1 MSYLVGVLLFA
12 LGIMVTIGLHE
23 WGHYRT
29 AKATGMLV
37 RRFFIGF
44 GPTVFSY
51 TRNGTEYGLKAI
63 PVGGFCDI
71 AGMTAQDPVTPAER
85 PYAMVY
91 KPAWQRILVL
101 SGGIL
106 MNILVAFVLLY
117 TVAVSS
123 GLPNLKADF
132 TATVGKTQCL
142 DSGACPAQDA
152 GIEVGD
158 RITHINGEEMV
169 AFVQVRDTVR
179 KFAGETISLTVERD
193 GVEKIIDVAVA
204 KEGAIGVVSAPIKDP
219 IKVYGPLEAVPAT
232 LQYSGMM
239 LQATVQGLAAFPA
252 KLPGVAASIL
262 GEERDK
268 EGPVSVVGASR
279 VGGELAERSQWA
291 TFLMMLASL
300 NFFLALF
307 NLVPLPPL
315 DGGHIAVVC
324 YEKVR
329 DIVRK
334 MRGLRPGGP
343 ANYDRLM
350 PVTMAVSA
358 VLIGVGALVI
368 VADVVN
374 PIRAFG

>member
-44 GPTVFSY
+44 GPTVFSF

-71 AGMTAQDPVTPAER
+71 AGMTAQDPVTSAER
-85 PYAMVY
+85 PHAMVY

-123 GLPNLKADF
+123 GLPNLNADF

-204 KEGAIGVVSAPIKDP
+204 KEGAIGVVSAPIKRTP
-219 IKVYGPLEAVPAT
+219 SRSMVRWKPSRQRCNIPA
-232 LQYSGMM
+232 
-239 LQATVQGLAAFPA
+239 
-252 KLPGVAASIL
+252 
-262 GEERDK
+262 
-268 EGPVSVVGASR
+268 
-279 VGGELAERSQWA
+279 
-291 TFLMMLASL
+291 
-300 NFFLALF
+300 
-307 NLVPLPPL
+307 
-315 DGGHIAVVC
+315 
-324 YEKVR
+324 
-329 DIVRK
+329 
-334 MRGLRPGGP
+334 
-343 ANYDRLM
+343 
-350 PVTMAVSA
+350 
-358 VLIGVGALVI
+358 
-368 VADVVN
+368 
-374 PIRAFG
+374 